1 MTDTNLL
8 DRVAEL
14 EEYTRRLIP
23 AREGTD
29 GWANYI
35 QSCLLEERKYS
46 HDVVAHALAMLRK
59 RRNSKPSISWLMA
72 LRHSCARLLWMPTKT
87 LFCESSSLRLRPR
100 L

>member
-29 GWANYI
+29 GWAN
-35 QSCLLEERKYS
+35 
-46 HDVVAHALAMLRK
+46 
-59 RRNSKPSISWLMA
+59 
-72 LRHSCARLLWMPTKT
+72 
-87 LFCESSSLRLRPR
+87 
-100 L
+100 